1 MEAYRQML
9 SFCHRRGTK
18 KKVRRLPRA
27 FVYHILRCS
36 GEREGKGGW
45 ERKGREGRVGWEGKG
60 GWDGGRR
67 EGGGGALKEV
77 NYIRFAH

>member
-18 KKVRRLPRA
+18 KKVQRLSRA

-45 ERKGREGRVGWEGKG
+45 ERKGREGGRGREGRVEEEGKG

-67 EGGGGALKEV
+67 EEGGGGSEGG
-77 NYIRFAH
+77 

>member
-9 SFCHRRGTK
+9 SFCNRRGTK

-45 ERKGREGRVGWEGKG
+45 ERKGREGGMGVGGK
-60 GWDGGRR
+60 
-67 EGGGGALKEV
+67 EGGGGSEGG
-77 NYIRFAH
+77 

>member
-18 KKVRRLPRA
+18 KKVQRLSRA

-45 ERKGREGRVGWEGKG
+45 ERKGREGGMGV
-60 GWDGGRR
+60 GGRR
-67 EGGGGALKEV
+67 GGGALKEV
-77 NYIRFAH
+77 NYIRFAY

>member
-18 KKVRRLPRA
+18 KKVQRLSRA

-45 ERKGREGRVGWEGKG
+45 ERKGREGGMGV
-60 GWDGGRR
+60 GGRR
-67 EGGGGALKEV
+67 GGGALKEV
-77 NYIRFAH
+77 NHIRFAY

>member
-45 ERKGREGRVGWEGKG
+45 ERKGREGGMGV
-60 GWDGGRR
+60 GGRR
-67 EGGGGALKEV
+67 GGGALKEV
-77 NYIRFAH
+77 NYIRFAY

>member
-45 ERKGREGRVGWEGKG
+45 ERKGREGGMGV
-60 GWDGGRR
+60 GGRR
-67 EGGGGALKEV
+67 GGGGSEGG
-77 NYIRFAH
+77 

>member
-18 KKVRRLPRA
+18 KKVQRLSRA

-45 ERKGREGRVGWEGKG
+45 ERKGREGGMGV
-60 GWDGGRR
+60 GGRR
-67 EGGGGALKEV
+67 GGGSEGG
-77 NYIRFAH
+77 

>member
-9 SFCHRRGTK
+9 SFCNRRGTK

-45 ERKGREGRVGWEGKG
+45 ERKGREGGMGVGGKEGEG
-60 GWDGGRR
+60 S
-67 EGGGGALKEV
+67 EGG
-77 NYIRFAH
+77 

>member
-18 KKVRRLPRA
+18 KKVQRLSRA

-45 ERKGREGRVGWEGKG
+45 ERKGREGGMGVGGK
-60 GWDGGRR
+60 
-67 EGGGGALKEV
+67 EGGGGSEGG
-77 NYIRFAH
+77 

>member
-9 SFCHRRGTK
+9 SFCNRRGTK

-36 GEREGKGGW
+36 GERE
-45 ERKGREGRVGWEGKG
+45 REGRVGEEGKG

-67 EGGGGALKEV
+67 ERGGGGL
-77 NYIRFAH
+77 

>member
-9 SFCHRRGTK
+9 SFCNRRGTK

-45 ERKGREGRVGWEGKG
+45 ERKGREGGRGVGGK
-60 GWDGGRR
+60 
-67 EGGGGALKEV
+67 EGGGSEGG
-77 NYIRFAH
+77 

>member
-18 KKVRRLPRA
+18 KKVQRLSRA

-45 ERKGREGRVGWEGKG
+45 ERKGREGGMGV
-60 GWDGGRR
+60 GGRR
-67 EGGGGALKEV
+67 GGALKEV
-77 NYIRFAH
+77 NYIRFAY

>member
-9 SFCHRRGTK
+9 SFCHRRGTN
-18 KKVRRLPRA
+18 KKVRRLPRV

-45 ERKGREGRVGWEGKG
+45 ERKGREGGMGLGGK
-60 GWDGGRR
+60 
-67 EGGGGALKEV
+67 EGGALKEV

>member
-45 ERKGREGRVGWEGKG
+45 ERKGREGGMGVGGK
-60 GWDGGRR
+60 
-67 EGGGGALKEV
+67 EEGALKEV
-77 NYIRFAH
+77 NYIRFAY

>member
-1 MEAYRQML
+1 ML

-45 ERKGREGRVGWEGKG
+45 ERKGREGGMGVGGK
-60 GWDGGRR
+60 
-67 EGGGGALKEV
+67 EGGGGSEGG
-77 NYIRFAH
+77 